1 MGVVQSRPN
10 ACVALCAFGSCLN
23 LVWCT
28 LMGHTLGFMPAADGM
43 QGWTNPRAFFLAG
56 ILVIS
61 ILFAAFPHGMRR
73 WNRLFM
79 STLPLVAS
87 AGTAC
92 FALAYRQDLC
102 DPGALAAFGLCV
114 SGVGYFWLV
123 ARYNLLLARTQLFSC
138 AVWSIVGALFAK
150 LVLVEAFGASLDSGL
165 QVGVA
170 VALPIVSALVFE
182 IARVAAKRQ
191 AERNPWV
198 DPGIAARTQET
209 KSRHVKAAYGK
220 PGDRMLFLYGVMAD
234 HQAAVRDIVAA
245 ILSDDKPVLVH
256 CANGKDR
263 VGVVCASAQLV
274 CGVPGEAVMADYL
287 LTNECN
293 AEMNKRDLAHYA
305 GLMPPDAVEVLA
317 AMFEAREEYL
327 KVFVDSVEARFGSFN
342 EWIDARL

>member
-1 MGVVQSRPN
+1 MRISVESQVNAMVVD
-10 ACVALCAFGSCLN
+10 A
-23 LVWCT
+23 
-28 LMGHTLGFMPAADGM
+28 PAVL
-43 QGWTNPRAFFLAG
+43 REK
-56 ILVIS
+56 
-61 ILFAAFPHGMRR
+61 
-73 WNRLFM
+73 
-79 STLPLVAS
+79 
-87 AGTAC
+87 
-92 FALAYRQDLC
+92 
-102 DPGALAAFGLCV
+102 FGL
-114 SGVGYFWLV
+114 
-123 ARYNLLLARTQLFSC
+123 RSC
-138 AVWSIVGALFAK
+138 AGLDGCEGRPTLFRSRALSDATADDVAALKALGIETVYDLRKETERVANPEPAIVC
-150 LVLVEAFGASLDSGL
+150 EAFDVRTCPVDL
-165 QVGVA
+165 Q
-170 VALPIVSALVFE
+170 
-182 IARVAAKRQ
+182 
-191 AERNPWV
+191 
-198 DPGIAARTQET
+198 DDAARTQET

-245 ILSDDKPVLVH
+245 ILSDGKPALVH

-317 AMFEAREEYL
+317 AMFEAREDYL